1 MRNVEGTVKK
11 GIDRKKLVLNRQTV
25 RELQVQDLDPV
36 VGGMMDPTL
45 GVCGNSKG
53 GTCPSQRAF

>member
-1 MRNVEGTVKK
+1 VKK

-25 RELQVQDLDPV
+25 RELQVHDLDPV

-45 GVCGNSKG
+45 GVCGTSKG
-53 GTCPSQRAF
+53 GACPSQRCDF